1 MQCFK
6 NIIAEGDTYRSCR
19 NYPFQEKK
27 SIKLNQSINLWDPQ
41 DIVSMFNN
49 VQHQGW
55 ETDQQTDTA
64 VMWKIHEDSPFNHV
78 PDREEALHL
87 CANFLSLG
95 SFGEEEEG
103 GR

>member
-1 MQCFK
+1 
-6 NIIAEGDTYRSCR
+6 
-19 NYPFQEKK
+19 
-27 SIKLNQSINLWDPQ
+27 
-41 DIVSMFNN
+41 MFNN

-55 ETDQQTDTA
+55 ETDQKTDTA

-103 GR
+103 GRLRSGHDPKAEAFGSCVRNMRSQR